1 MFAAASDTLVAK
13 SGAKLPGMEEP
24 RIEDRGSHLEVS
36 LSAQGFGETSF
47 VDVLAAAVKRFGAK
61 PILVICD
68 DPGHAIAT
76 TRAYDVG
83 VELSGKLPLSR
94 IAIALT
100 RRKSSAVDRF
110 TELVAENR
118 GTDVRYFESV
128 EQARSWLGVS

>member
-24 RIEDRGSHLEVS
+24 LVEDRGSHLEVS

-47 VDVLAAAVKRFGAK
+47 VDVLAAAAKRFGAK

-68 DPGHAIAT
+68 DPGHVIGT
-76 TRAYDVG
+76 TRAYDIG
-83 VELSGKLPLSR
+83 VELSAKLPLSR

-100 RRKSSAVDRF
+100 QRKSSAIDRF

-118 GTDVRYFESV
+118 GATVRYFDSAELAS
-128 EQARSWLGVS
+128 SWLEVG